1 MARKRKIRQ
10 RATSTSS
17 SSSSS
22 NSRRSRSRKKRIRK
36 SKKSRRRSRSSTST
50 NSTSSYRKRRKRS
63 PRRKY
68 RRSPS
73 TSSTSSSFSESRKK
87 RARKNSKPRSRSRP
101 RSRSF
106 DDLKCRPN
114 RSPMSKS
121 KTGDRSN
128 TGNTSKTGN
137 SSESE
142 YNQKYL
148 AVKSQSKSSANLGF
162 QKFYGYPTMTS
173 AAAAATNHGIESN
186 SSTRYDIPEVGIPE
200 PKVGIVKQEVGTSK
214 PELGGGTCINVKNL
228 SCDIDEKILRW
239 LFSPYGK
246 IKKIKIEKMIG
257 TSEPILV
264 IDFEKEESAQEAIE
278 KLNGT
283 FVSKD

>member
-36 SKKSRRRSRSSTST
+36 SKKSRRRSRSSTFTSS
-50 NSTSSYRKRRKRS
+50 STSYYKRRKRS

-162 QKFYGYPTMTS
+162 QKFYGYPTTTS
-173 AAAAATNHGIESN
+173 AATNQGIESN

-200 PKVGIVKQEVGTSK
+200 LKVGIVKQEVGTSK

-283 FVSKD
+283 FVQG

>member
-1 MARKRKIRQ
+1 
-10 RATSTSS
+10 
-17 SSSSS
+17 
-22 NSRRSRSRKKRIRK
+22 
-36 SKKSRRRSRSSTST
+36 
-50 NSTSSYRKRRKRS
+50 
-63 PRRKY
+63 
-68 RRSPS
+68 
-73 TSSTSSSFSESRKK
+73 
-87 RARKNSKPRSRSRP
+87 
-101 RSRSF
+101 
-106 DDLKCRPN
+106 
-114 RSPMSKS
+114 MSKS

-162 QKFYGYPTMTS
+162 QKFYGYPTTTS
-173 AAAAATNHGIESN
+173 AATNQGIESN

-283 FVSKD
+283 FVQG